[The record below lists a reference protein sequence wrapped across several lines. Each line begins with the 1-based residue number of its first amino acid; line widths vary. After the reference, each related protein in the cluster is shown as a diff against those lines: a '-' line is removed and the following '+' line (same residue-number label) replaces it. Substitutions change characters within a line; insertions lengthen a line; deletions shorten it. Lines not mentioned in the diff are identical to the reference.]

1 MQGKENFKLSSNE
14 HYSVENAGE
23 KMLNEK
29 QLKSKLK
36 GEKAKG
42 KSKEF
47 NITFKCS

>member
-1 MQGKENFKLSSNE
+1 
-14 HYSVENAGE
+14 
-23 KMLNEK
+23 MLNEK
-29 QLKSKLK
+29 QLKSNLK

>member
-1 MQGKENFKLSSNE
+1 MQGKETFKLSPNE
-14 HYSVENAGE
+14 HYLVKNAGE
-23 KMLNEK
+23 KMENEK
-29 QLKSKLK
+29 KLKSKLK